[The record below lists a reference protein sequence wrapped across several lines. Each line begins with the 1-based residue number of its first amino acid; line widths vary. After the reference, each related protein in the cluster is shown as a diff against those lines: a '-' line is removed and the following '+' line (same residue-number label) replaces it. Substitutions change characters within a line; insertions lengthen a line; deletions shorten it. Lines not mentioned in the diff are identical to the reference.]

1 MGVQVAD
8 RRRWQSAVTS
18 PIGDV
23 GSERVK
29 AKNTFL
35 DSVAEGGIVF
45 HKHTL
50 IFIMLPEWNSGASSF
65 CPVCDC
71 L

>member
-1 MGVQVAD
+1 MLGEGVQVAD

-29 AKNTFL
+29 HSFT
-35 DSVAEGGIVF
+35 VVG
-45 HKHTL
+45 
-50 IFIMLPEWNSGASSF
+50 PEMNF
-65 CPVCDC
+65 NK
-71 L
+71 